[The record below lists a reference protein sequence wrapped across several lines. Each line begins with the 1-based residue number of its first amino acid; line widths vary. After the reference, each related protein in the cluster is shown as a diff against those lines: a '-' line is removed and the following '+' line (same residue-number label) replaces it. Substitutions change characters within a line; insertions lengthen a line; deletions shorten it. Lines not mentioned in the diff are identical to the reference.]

1 MVGRK
6 ITIIAS
12 PLLKEWK
19 LKKLIGRDGVII
31 KENQT
36 QKTKGVW
43 VRLNEPFAN
52 ELEWFIPIQSVQI
65 WNSWIKAS
73 DGFKNCLTY
82 KRDMAFSAL

>member
-19 LKKLIGRDGVII
+19 LKRLIGRDGVII
-31 KENQT
+31 NKIQN

-43 VRLNEPFAN
+43 IRLNTPFAD
-52 ELEWFIPIQSVQI
+52 ELEWFIPVQSVQI
-65 WNSWIKAS
+65 ISH
-73 DGFKNCLTY
+73 
-82 KRDMAFSAL
+82 

>member
-43 VRLNEPFAN
+43 VRLNAPFAN
-52 ELEWFIPIQSVQI
+52 ELEWFIPVSYTHLLLLFGQ
-65 WNSWIKAS
+65 
-73 DGFKNCLTY
+73 
-82 KRDMAFSAL
+82 R

>member
-19 LKKLIGRDGVII
+19 LKRLIGRDGVII
-31 KENQT
+31 NKIQN

-43 VRLNEPFAN
+43 VRLNTPYAE
-52 ELEWFIPIQSVQI
+52 ELEWFIPVQSVQI
-65 WNSWIKAS
+65 ISH
-73 DGFKNCLTY
+73 
-82 KRDMAFSAL
+82 

>member
-19 LKKLIGRDGVII
+19 LKRLIGRDGVII
-31 KENQT
+31 NKIQN

-43 VRLNEPFAN
+43 VRLNTPFAD
-52 ELEWFIPIQSVQI
+52 ELECFIPVQSVQI
-65 WNSWIKAS
+65 ISH
-73 DGFKNCLTY
+73 
-82 KRDMAFSAL
+82 

>member
-19 LKKLIGRDGVII
+19 L

-65 WNSWIKAS
+65 TSH
-73 DGFKNCLTY
+73 
-82 KRDMAFSAL
+82 

>member
-1 MVGRK
+1 ME
-6 ITIIAS
+6 I
-12 PLLKEWK
+12 E
-19 LKKLIGRDGVII
+19 KLIGRDGVII

-65 WNSWIKAS
+65 TSH
-73 DGFKNCLTY
+73 
-82 KRDMAFSAL
+82 

>member
-19 LKKLIGRDGVII
+19 LKRLIGRDGVII
-31 KENQT
+31 NKIQN

-43 VRLNEPFAN
+43 VRLNTPFTD
-52 ELEWFIPIQSVQI
+52 ELEWFIPVQSVQI
-65 WNSWIKAS
+65 ISH
-73 DGFKNCLTY
+73 
-82 KRDMAFSAL
+82 

>member
-19 LKKLIGRDGVII
+19 LKRLIGRDGVII
-31 KENQT
+31 NEIQN

-43 VRLNEPFAN
+43 VRLNNPFAD
-52 ELEWFIPIQSVQI
+52 ELEWFIPVQSVQI
-65 WNSWIKAS
+65 ISH
-73 DGFKNCLTY
+73 
-82 KRDMAFSAL
+82 

>member
-31 KENQT
+31 KRIKIKK
-36 QKTKGVW
+36 QKAYGY
-43 VRLNEPFAN
+43 A
-52 ELEWFIPIQSVQI
+52 
-65 WNSWIKAS
+65 
-73 DGFKNCLTY
+73 
-82 KRDMAFSAL
+82 

>member
-19 LKKLIGRDGVII
+19 LKRLIGRDGVII
-31 KENQT
+31 KENQN

-43 VRLNEPFAN
+43 IRLNEPFAN
-52 ELEWFIPIQSVQI
+52 EL
-65 WNSWIKAS
+65 
-73 DGFKNCLTY
+73 
-82 KRDMAFSAL
+82 

>member
-19 LKKLIGRDGVII
+19 LKRLIGRDGVII
-31 KENQT
+31 NKIQN

-43 VRLNEPFAN
+43 VRLNTPVAD
-52 ELEWFIPIQSVQI
+52 ELEWFIPVQSVQI
-65 WNSWIKAS
+65 ISH
-73 DGFKNCLTY
+73 
-82 KRDMAFSAL
+82 

>member
-19 LKKLIGRDGVII
+19 LKRLIGRDGVII
-31 KENQT
+31 NEIQN

-43 VRLNEPFAN
+43 VRLNTPFAD
-52 ELEWFIPIQSVQI
+52 ELEWFIPVQSVQI
-65 WNSWIKAS
+65 ISH
-73 DGFKNCLTY
+73 
-82 KRDMAFSAL
+82 

>member
-19 LKKLIGRDGVII
+19 LKRLIGRDGVII
-31 KENQT
+31 NKIQN

-43 VRLNEPFAN
+43 VRLNTPFAD
-52 ELEWFIPIQSVQI
+52 ELEWFIPVQLVQI
-65 WNSWIKAS
+65 ISH
-73 DGFKNCLTY
+73 
-82 KRDMAFSAL
+82 

>member
-65 WNSWIKAS
+65 TS
-73 DGFKNCLTY
+73 Y
-82 KRDMAFSAL
+82 

>member
-19 LKKLIGRDGVII
+19 LKRLIGRDGVII
-31 KENQT
+31 NKIQN

-43 VRLNEPFAN
+43 VRLNTPFAD
-52 ELEWFIPIQSVQI
+52 ELEWFFRVQSVQI
-65 WNSWIKAS
+65 ISH
-73 DGFKNCLTY
+73 
-82 KRDMAFSAL
+82 

>member
-43 VRLNEPFAN
+43 VRLKEPFAN

-65 WNSWIKAS
+65 TSH
-73 DGFKNCLTY
+73 
-82 KRDMAFSAL
+82 

>member
-31 KENQT
+31 KKNQN
-36 QKTKGVW
+36 QKRRMGTLK
-43 VRLNEPFAN
+43 
-52 ELEWFIPIQSVQI
+52 
-65 WNSWIKAS
+65 
-73 DGFKNCLTY
+73 
-82 KRDMAFSAL
+82 

>member
-31 KENQT
+31 KKNQN

-43 VRLNEPFAN
+43 V
-52 ELEWFIPIQSVQI
+52 QI
-65 WNSWIKAS
+65 GRAS
-73 DGFKNCLTY
+73 C
-82 KRDMAFSAL
+82 RERV